1 MSVCGYEEVEGLFE
15 RERERKRERE
25 KKEKNCHINQ
35 FEEAETSFVSASSS
49 IHLEII
55 STCIKFRTYLFLPK
69 KCGFSNQKIYRQYFY
84 LFVLL
89 IEIIQKVLFQSD

>member
-1 MSVCGYEEVEGLFE
+1 MSVCGYEEVEGLFERE

-69 KCGFSNQKIYRQYFY
+69 KNRIFKPEN
-84 LFVLL
+84 L
-89 IEIIQKVLFQSD
+89 QSVFLSICVT